1 MLIFCVGEGK
11 GWMEE
16 GREEMGEEIIMVIVK
31 ATIIII
37 NIHIIIIVAGER
49 EEG

>member
-1 MLIFCVGEGK
+1 MDGRRK
-11 GWMEE
+11 GRD
-16 GREEMGEEIIMVIVK
+16 GSEEIIKVIVK

>member
-1 MLIFCVGEGK
+1 MDGTRK
-11 GWMEE
+11 GR
-16 GREEMGEEIIMVIVK
+16 GGSEEIITVIIK

>member
-1 MLIFCVGEGK
+1 MDGTRK
-11 GWMEE
+11 GRD
-16 GREEMGEEIIMVIVK
+16 GSEEIIMVIVK

>member
-1 MLIFCVGEGK
+1 MDGRRK
-11 GWMEE
+11 GRD
-16 GREEMGEEIIMVIVK
+16 GSEEIITVIVK